1 MREEPHIPL
10 EQETPKKTKRK
21 GPNVLEVN
29 RLYKNGLVL
38 LVVKQRPVPAET
50 AGRPWMKTNTPK

>member
-1 MREEPHIPL
+1 MKGHTFRWSRKH
-10 EQETPKKTKRK
+10 QKKTKRK
-21 GPNVLEVN
+21 GPDVFEVN

-50 AGRPWMKTNTPK
+50 AGRPWMKTNTSK